1 MKLIVGLGNPGAEY
15 ERTRHNAG
23 FMAVDRLIERHAPQ
37 AVARSRFHAL
47 AYDVT
52 LRQGG
57 AEERA
62 LLLKPTTF
70 MNRSGLSVAEAARFY
85 KLLPAQDVLVLVD
98 DVALPTGA
106 IRIRSAGGTGGHNG
120 LADIQQKLGD
130 DGYARLRIG
139 VGSPDRQAQRD
150 YVLGR
155 FSPDQWDDVRPA
167 LDRAADAAEVWATQ
181 GVVTAMNTFNSAEE
195 SRGGA
200 AAGTNE
206 STKNSAPD
214 AETSAPATGF
224 NKDQS

>member
-23 FMAVDRLIERHAPQ
+23 FQAVDRLIERHAPG

-52 LRQGG
+52 IRRGA

-62 LLLKPTTF
+62 LLLKPTTY
-70 MNRSGLSVAEAARFY
+70 MNRSGLAVAEAARFY
-85 KLLPAQDVLVLVD
+85 KLPPSEDVLVIVD
-98 DVALPTGA
+98 DVALPVGA
-106 IRIRSAGGTGGHNG
+106 IRMRAKGGAGGHNG

-130 DGYARLRIG
+130 DAYARLRIG
-139 VGSPDRQAQRD
+139 VGGPGRVPQRD

-155 FSPDQWDDVRPA
+155 FAPDQWEAVLPA
-167 LDRAADAAEVWATQ
+167 LDRAADAAEVWATE
-181 GVVTAMNTFNSAEE
+181 GPVAAMNAYN
-195 SRGGA
+195 
-200 AAGTNE
+200 
-206 STKNSAPD
+206 APD
-214 AETSAPATGF
+214 EPRADDARSDAPSNTTTPAADESAPAANV

>member
-23 FMAVDRLIERHAPQ
+23 FLAVDRLIDRHAPG

-52 LRQGG
+52 IRRAG

-70 MNRSGLSVAEAARFY
+70 MNRSGLAVAEAARFY
-85 KLLPAQDVLVLVD
+85 KLLPAEDVLVLVD
-98 DVALPTGA
+98 DVALPIGA
-106 IRIRSAGGTGGHNG
+106 IRMRAKGGTGGHNG
-120 LADIQQKLGD
+120 LADIQQKLGSD
-130 DGYARLRIG
+130 DYARLRIG
-139 VGSPDRQAQRD
+139 VGSPGRATQRD

-155 FSPDQWDDVRPA
+155 FSAEQWEDVRPA
-167 LDRAADAAEVWATQ
+167 LDRAADAAEVWATE
-181 GVVTAMNTFNSAEE
+181 GPVAAMNAFN
-195 SRGGA
+195 
-200 AAGTNE
+200 
-206 STKNSAPD
+206 APD
-214 AETSAPATGF
+214 EARESAIRSDASTNDTTPDAAESAPAREF